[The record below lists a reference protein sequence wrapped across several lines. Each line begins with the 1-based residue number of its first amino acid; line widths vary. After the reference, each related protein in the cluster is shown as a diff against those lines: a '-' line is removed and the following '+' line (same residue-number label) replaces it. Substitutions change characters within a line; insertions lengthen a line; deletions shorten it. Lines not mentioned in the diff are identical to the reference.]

1 MKLKDTFK
9 VAGQVV
15 HVEINTNRDGKSK
28 GNGTCQFKTPLE
40 AINAVS
46 LFHGQML
53 FNRPMVVRMDKDAPT
68 QVDPS
73 LLKLSMRLNSLV
85 KSGAVHFDPG
95 ALPRREEPIPIAHY
109 DRGFPSHSLPPPP
122 SSSSAIMREKQ
133 FQEELADL
141 QRRQRER
148 NEMEIE
154 MLKRHYFGDGGGG
167 GDSLGGPD
175 TQSRDLLEKERR
187 IGELRAELYR
197 FDNSLEMGR
206 SSLDML
212 GGSGSQ
218 RFERG
223 RLSPD
228 PLTMGAH
235 HSSLP
240 PPVAREELLSRHYD
254 MPPSRMMGGGDF
266 DREPSLLDQVMSE
279 RQRGGWRIEEPIP
292 PRFEEPA
299 ESGGGRRVFIRNLP
313 WSTTSR
319 HLKNFFYR
327 AIGPVTFA
335 EVMMHTDGR
344 SKGVGVVEFASRS
357 LAKQAISEYN
367 GKNLGGRE
375 VEISEDK
382 YE

>member
-1 MKLKDTFK
+1 MPGL
-9 VAGQVV
+9 
-15 HVEINTNRDGKSK
+15 HLSL
-28 GNGTCQFKTPLE
+28 LE
-40 AINAVS
+40 FLTYSA

-53 FNRPMVVRMDKDAPT
+53 FNRPMVVRMVSLVCLLVFMYCFFQDKDAPT

-206 SSLDML
+206 SSL
-212 GGSGSQ
+212 
-218 RFERG
+218 G
-223 RLSPD
+223 RIIIC
-228 PLTMGAH
+228 
-235 HSSLP
+235 
-240 PPVAREELLSRHYD
+240 
-254 MPPSRMMGGGDF
+254 
-266 DREPSLLDQVMSE
+266 QV
-279 RQRGGWRIEEPIP
+279 
-292 PRFEEPA
+292 
-299 ESGGGRRVFIRNLP
+299 
-313 WSTTSR
+313 
-319 HLKNFFYR
+319 FFC
-327 AIGPVTFA
+327 
-335 EVMMHTDGR
+335 
-344 SKGVGVVEFASRS
+344 
-357 LAKQAISEYN
+357 QC
-367 GKNLGGRE
+367 
-375 VEISEDK
+375 
-382 YE
+382 